1 MKKVYVDMVGD
12 LFHQGHVELLKAARA
27 FGDYLLVGVLSDQVV
42 SAYKR
47 QPIMTME
54 ERISV
59 IQACR
64 YVDEVLPEAPDI
76 VTSEFLRTHGIA
88 LVIHG
93 SDISEEV
100 IKVIYNEPQQEGK
113 FKLVKRTGAISTT
126 ELINRIITRHCPAE
140 QNPGQRGVR
149 PDEGL

>member
-27 FGDYLLVGVLSDQVV
+27 CGDYLLVGVLSDQVV
-42 SAYKR
+42 TNYKR
-47 QPIMTME
+47 QPIMTMA
-54 ERISV
+54 ERIAV

-64 YVDEVLPEAPDI
+64 YVDEVLPDAPDI
-76 VTSEFLRTHGIA
+76 VTGDFLRTHGID

-100 IKVIYNEPQQEGK
+100 IEAIYNDPLREGK
-113 FKLVKRTGAISTT
+113 FKLVERTGGLSTT
-126 ELINRIITRHCPAE
+126 EIINRIRTRYC
-140 QNPGQRGVR
+140 
-149 PDEGL
+149 LS

>member
-12 LFHQGHVELLKAARA
+12 LFHEGHVELLKAARA
-27 FGDYLLVGVLSDQVV
+27 FGDYLLVGVLSDHVV
-42 SAYKR
+42 STYKR
-47 QPIMTME
+47 RPIMTMD

-64 YVDEVLPEAPDI
+64 YVDEVLADAPDV
-76 VTSEFLRTHGIA
+76 VTSEFLKTHEIA

-100 IKVIYNEPQQEGK
+100 IKVIYKDPLREGK
-113 FKLVKRTGAISTT
+113 FKTVQRTGGISTT
-126 ELINRIITRHCPAE
+126 EIINRIRTRYCLTE
-140 QNPGQRGVR
+140 QNPGSERGA
-149 PDEGL
+149 P

>member
-12 LFHQGHVELLKAARA
+12 LFHEGHVELLKAARA

-47 QPIMTME
+47 RPIMTMA
-54 ERISV
+54 ERLAV

-64 YVDEVLPEAPDI
+64 YVDEVLPDAPDV
-76 VTSEFLRTHGIA
+76 VTSEFLKTHRIA

-100 IKVIYNEPQQEGK
+100 IEVIYKGPLQEGK
-113 FKLVKRTGAISTT
+113 FKTVKRVGEISTT
-126 ELINRIITRHCPAE
+126 EIINRIKTRYCLTE
-140 QNPGQRGVR
+140 QNPGSER
-149 PDEGL
+149 DAL

>member
-12 LFHQGHVELLKAARA
+12 LFHEGHVELLKAARA
-27 FGDYLLVGVLSDQVV
+27 CGDYLLVGVLSDQVV

-47 QPIMTME
+47 RPIMTME
-54 ERISV
+54 ERLAV

-64 YVDEVLPEAPDI
+64 YVDEVLPEAPDV
-76 VTSEFLRTHGIA
+76 VTSEFLKIHEIA

-100 IKVIYNEPQQEGK
+100 IEVIYKEPLREGK
-113 FKLVKRTGAISTT
+113 FKTVQRMGAISTT
-126 ELINRIITRHCPAE
+126 EIINRIRTRYCQ
-140 QNPGQRGVR
+140 QNSGSER
-149 PDEGL
+149 E

>member
-27 FGDYLLVGVLSDQVV
+27 CGDYLLVGVLPDHVV

-47 QPIMTME
+47 HPIMTME
-54 ERISV
+54 ERLAV

-64 YVDEVLPEAPDI
+64 YVDEVLPDAPDI
-76 VTSEFLRTHGIA
+76 VTSEFLETHGIA
-88 LVIHG
+88 LVVHG

-100 IKVIYNEPQQEGK
+100 IKVVYNDALQAGK
-113 FKLVKRTGAISTT
+113 FKTVQRIGAISTT
-126 ELINRIITRHCPAE
+126 EIINRIKTRYCLTE
-140 QNPGQRGVR
+140 QNPGPEHV
-149 PDEGL
+149 P

>member
-12 LFHQGHVELLKAARA
+12 LFHEGHIELLKAARA

-42 SAYKR
+42 ANYKR
-47 QPIMTME
+47 RPIMTMA

-64 YVDEVLPEAPDI
+64 YVDEVIPDAPDV
-76 VTSEFLRTHGIA
+76 VTSEFLKTHGIV

-100 IKVIYNEPQQEGK
+100 IKVVYNDPFQEGK
-113 FKLVKRTGAISTT
+113 FKTVQRIGGISTT
-126 ELINRIITRHCPAE
+126 EIINRIRARYCLNE
-140 QNPGQRGVR
+140 QNSG
-149 PDEGL
+149 

>member
-47 QPIMTME
+47 RPIMTME

-64 YVDEVLPEAPDI
+64 YVDEVLADAPDV
-76 VTSEFLRTHGIA
+76 VTSEFLKTHRID

-100 IKVIYNEPQQEGK
+100 IKVIYNDPLQEGK
-113 FKLVKRTGAISTT
+113 FKLVQRIGGISTT
-126 ELINRIITRHCPAE
+126 EIINRIMTRYCLTE
-140 QNPGQRGVR
+140 QNKKTI
-149 PDEGL
+149 

>member
-27 FGDYLLVGVLSDQVV
+27 FGDYLLVGVLSDHVV
-42 SAYKR
+42 AAYKR
-47 QPIMTME
+47 QPIMTMS

-64 YVDEVLPEAPDI
+64 YVDEVLPDAPDV
-76 VTSEFLRTHGIA
+76 VTSTFLKTHGIA

-100 IKVIYNEPQQEGK
+100 IKVVYNDPLQEGK
-113 FKLVKRTGAISTT
+113 FKTVKRTGEISTT
-126 ELINRIITRHCPAE
+126 EIINRIKTRYCLTE
-140 QNPGQRGVR
+140 QNPH
-149 PDEGL
+149 PEN